1 MKVNFFIKHILCCF
15 MKIKMYEVYA
25 NLNKIMACTLYVQY
39 EFVQYIYMYNASLVE
54 KYIKYI
60 TRSVNRE
67 DDKIGKY

>member
-1 MKVNFFIKHILCCF
+1 
-15 MKIKMYEVYA
+15 MY
-25 NLNKIMACTLYVQY
+25 TLYVQY

>member
-1 MKVNFFIKHILCCF
+1 
-15 MKIKMYEVYA
+15 MY
-25 NLNKIMACTLYVQY
+25 TLYVQY
-39 EFVQYIYMYNASLVE
+39 EFVQCIYMYNVSLVE